1 MCFIS
6 IFSPLFVLS
15 LMLLKPVM
23 RRFIIALLLC
33 CSVISGAFGK
43 SFHKFAIQKTHP
55 QGMLFFVFPQK
66 ATAVHATTI
75 KSVKFDFTFLSA
87 NSYVTFLST
96 LKSNSAIKV
105 DSVAI
110 GIENKLQT
118 LSQPTELFRDIK
130 GNKRVLRLQ
139 ATLNKTAWQ
148 QAFTTNNMPL
158 VVYYLSD
165 GTKQT
170 FHFPYGNGTK
180 KHYTMLFELI
190 NATK

>member
-1 MCFIS
+1 
-6 IFSPLFVLS
+6 
-15 LMLLKPVM
+15 M
-23 RRFIIALLLC
+23 RRFTIVLLLC
-33 CSVISGAFGK
+33 CSIISGAFGK

-66 ATAVHATTI
+66 ATAVQATKV
-75 KSVKFDFTFLSA
+75 KSVSFDFTFLSA

-96 LKSNSAIKV
+96 LTSNSAIKV

-110 GIENKLQT
+110 GTDNKLQK
-118 LSQPTELFRDIK
+118 LNEPTELFRDIK

-148 QAFTTNNMPL
+148 QAFATNNMPL

-165 GTKQT
+165 GTKET
-170 FHFPYGNGTK
+170 FRLPYGNETK

>member
-6 IFSPLFVLS
+6 TFSPLFVLS

-33 CSVISGAFGK
+33 CSVISGTFGK
-43 SFHKFAIQKTHP
+43 SFHKFAIQKAHP

-110 GIENKLQT
+110 GTENKLQT

-139 ATLNKTAWQ
+139 ATLNKTACLWW
-148 QAFTTNNMPL
+148 FTT
-158 VVYYLSD
+158 YLTEQNKRS
-165 GTKQT
+165 T
-170 FHFPYGNGTK
+170 FLTETALKNTTPCC
-180 KHYTMLFELI
+180 LS
-190 NATK
+190 